1 MAAPKKPRAA
11 PAKNAP
17 PPFQWASI
25 TSCGTA
31 VVDVTVSTGNAPAVD
46 VFTAPSV
53 VVMAS
58 MAAIGYEMYLR
69 IVTSFPGSLS
79 AKGDCAGDVCLLVSI
94 KLLPCAATTIIHI
107 NYAAAT
113 NFPR

>member
-1 MAAPKKPRAA
+1 MAAPNKPRAAA

-17 PPFQWASI
+17 PCQRASI
-25 TSCGTA
+25 TPCGTA
-31 VVDVTVSTGNAPAVD
+31 VVDVTVSTGNEAAVD

-53 VVMAS
+53 VITAS

-94 KLLPCAATTIIHI
+94 KLLPCAAATIIQI

-113 NFPR
+113 NFPG